1 MGNVENLPLS
11 GSHCFKI
18 FDCGSYVAVVFCIFN
33 ALYFLYVLIIRCIFP
48 WQATT
53 AAANTSLAKGGGQ
66 GRGILPLDGGGL
78 GGGGLYVVQV
88 INTNIDACINVNTNI
103 IISLHVDFNQ
113 ILTIVARESSHARHK
128 YNEAQLIIIIIT
140 LLQNLYIY
148 DHGTIIVADIES
160 QFKLLRICS

>member
-11 GSHCFKI
+11 GSQCFKI

-33 ALYFLYVLIIRCIFP
+33 TLYFLYVLIIRCIFP

-53 AAANTSLAKGGGQ
+53 AAANPSLAKGGGQ
-66 GRGILPLDGGGL
+66 GRGILPLDGGG
-78 GGGGLYVVQV
+78 GLYVVQV
-88 INTNIDACINVNTNI
+88 INTNFDACINVNININI

-113 ILTIVARESSHARHK
+113 ILTFVARESSHARHK
-128 YNEAQLIIIIIT
+128 YNEAKLIIIIIT
-140 LLQNLYIY
+140 LLQNLYIIY

-160 QFKLLRICS
+160 QFKQLRVCS

>member
-1 MGNVENLPLS
+1 MFQNIRLWLLCS
-11 GSHCFKI
+11 C
-18 FDCGSYVAVVFCIFN
+18 CI
-33 ALYFLYVLIIRCIFP
+33 LYFQYFVLSVCLDYPLYLP
-48 WQATT
+48 MAG
-53 AAANTSLAKGGGQ
+53 NYSSSEPSLAKGGGQ

-88 INTNIDACINVNTNI
+88 INTNIDACINVNINI
-103 IISLHVDFNQ
+103 NISLHVDFNQ
-113 ILTIVARESSHARHK
+113 ILTFVARESSHARHK
-128 YNEAQLIIIIIT
+128 YNEAKLIIIIIT